1 MNTSN
6 TNAILDLLIIGAG
19 PVGLTAALEAKRLG
33 LSVRIIDR
41 KTKRSI
47 HDSRAVVVHPRVME
61 LLESIQNGAVTKEIA
76 KTAFQL
82 EGVFFYLKKWFGW
95 FKKKDGDSNDHV
107 NLNLNNVIWG
117 DTDYPNL
124 YFLPQFETERIL
136 EGAFNADG
144 GQVEYGVSLENLTQA
159 DNLVTTTLHNETDEA
174 TETVTSKWV
183 LGADGGRSKT
193 RDLVGIKINRLR
205 SDLYLIVA
213 DVVFKGE
220 PPLAS
225 HAPGKGGHVFPSK
238 NGVVALLPLPGE
250 NSYRLVGQAAM
261 GITSK
266 DQVTLDEVFFEQYLL
281 KTTGKKFEVEL
292 GPWQTI
298 FEVTHGSSDSYRQEN
313 VMLAGDASHVHS
325 PIGGQGMNLG
335 MQDSSNLL
343 WKLAWA
349 KRVMEAASNEAEKS
363 EAATT
368 VETILGSYHSE
379 RHTLGQELIKSVE
392 AATRLLASRNLFVQ
406 FIRNMFIRIFLP
418 SDHAK
423 NDFRKAGQLEL
434 AYTPESSPFIIEK
447 TTKKNFI
454 GIPGQRLPNI
464 RLDDGSHLYSHIDR
478 VRHTWV
484 FLNTAG
490 PSSKNSCSKFVV
502 TVIPA
507 KFDAQVSVPPISKKT
522 FAAQQV
528 LLVRP
533 DQFVAG
539 VGETQEELLKELK
552 KAGMNEKALETM

>member
-1 MNTSN
+1 M
-6 TNAILDLLIIGAG
+6 
-19 PVGLTAALEAKRLG
+19 ALEAKRLG
-33 LSVRIIDR
+33 LSVRIVDC

-47 HDSRAVVVHPRVME
+47 HDSRALVVHPRVME
-61 LLESIQNGAVTKEIA
+61 LLETIQNGAVTKEIA
-76 KTAFQL
+76 KTAFHIQ
-82 EGVFFYLKKWFGW
+82 GVFFYLEKWFGW
-95 FKKKDGDSNDHV
+95 FQNKDGDSNDH
-107 NLNLNNVIWG
+107 LNLNMNDAIWG

-124 YFLPQFETERIL
+124 YLLPQFETERIL
-136 EGAFNADG
+136 ERAFNADG
-144 GQVEYGVSLENLTQA
+144 GQVEYGVSPENLTQA
-159 DNLVTTTLHNETDEA
+159 DNLVTTRLHNVTDES

-193 RDLVGIKINRLR
+193 RDLVGIKMNRLE
-205 SDLYLIVA
+205 SDLYFIIA

-225 HAPGKGGHVFPSK
+225 HAPGKGGHFFPSK
-238 NGVVALLPLPGE
+238 DGMVGLLPLPGE
-250 NSYRLVGQAAM
+250 NSYRLGGQAPM

-349 KRVMEAASNEAEKS
+349 KRVMEAASNEEEKA